1 MDTDPARFQNQPENA
16 ILIPPWKGG
25 RSTSSNLLD
34 YLPFLEA
41 IGINAVKDVRPVLK
55 AYEGKDVPK
64 VFAARQAEIKRQ
76 HIEEWEKE
84 REASK
89 GNPLAGF
96 SFASM
101 FGLAVCFPPYFHV
114 MFLMLFVA

>member
-16 ILIPPWKGG
+16 ILIPPWKG
-25 RSTSSNLLD
+25 RNTNSNLLD

-41 IGINAVKDVRPVLK
+41 IGINAVPDVRNVLK

-64 VFAARQAEIKRQ
+64 VFAARQAEIKKQ
-76 HIEEWEKE
+76 HVEAWEKQ
-84 REASK
+84 REANK

-101 FGLAVCFPPYFHV
+101 FGLAVRPLLC
-114 MFLMLFVA
+114 L